1 MGILSL
7 LTVITKI
14 LDLGSVLYP
23 FLQSTWCR
31 KKEKIFAADQFLSNY
46 QYFPFNNLGLFC

>member
-1 MGILSL
+1 MGILSV

-14 LDLGSVLYP
+14 LGLGSVLYP
-23 FLQSTWCR
+23 FLQSAWCR